1 MSPFKY
7 TGKPMFK
14 LSSIRFNLISL
25 VLIFMFCIWPRLST
39 AETQKNECTNKI
51 NQLGSDLKNILT
63 KIPVMP
69 PLTDIYIPL
78 RKLFNEA
85 VAGRDAGDYGGCVE
99 KANLALKYSKV

>member
-1 MSPFKY
+1 
-7 TGKPMFK
+7 MFK
-14 LSSIRFNLISL
+14 LSTIRFNLIIL
-25 VLIFMFCIWPRLST
+25 VLIFMFCIWPKLST

-78 RKLFNEA
+78 RKLFDEA
-85 VAGRDAGDYGGCVE
+85 VANRDAGEYGRCVE
-99 KANLALKYSKV
+99 KTNVALKYSKV